1 MGVQM
6 RTKTEETA
14 EPLIENNNKEGV
26 EEPLKPQPPQKR
38 EILWATAIYL
48 TTWHVLAVI
57 CTILYWKNVKM
68 ATILWSKCNIMIP
81 NIFFL
86 IHIYK
91 YLLLLFSL
99 WFNIF
104 YYASFKNIESGRID
118 SVVSFILLCN

>member
-14 EPLIENNNKEGV
+14 EPLIENNNKDGV

-57 CTILYWKNVKM
+57 CTILYWKNVKV
-68 ATILWSKCNIMIP
+68 ATILWSKCNIIKFD
-81 NIFFL
+81 FFFQFYHNL
-86 IHIYK
+86 AYSKTCTYYK
-91 YLLLLFSL
+91 AQSKKKNVQFVNLTLF
-99 WFNIF
+99 F
-104 YYASFKNIESGRID
+104 YY
-118 SVVSFILLCN
+118 

>member
-1 MGVQM
+1 M

-68 ATILWSKCNIMIP
+68 ATILWSKRNII
-81 NIFFL
+81 IFFTL
-86 IHIYK
+86 YIILYI
-91 YLLLLFSL
+91 LLLFSL
-99 WFNIF
+99 WLNIF
-104 YYASFKNIESGRID
+104 YYASLKNIESGRID
-118 SVVSFILLCN
+118 SVVSFILLCY

>member
-14 EPLIENNNKEGV
+14 EPLIENNNKEDV

-68 ATILWSKCNIMIP
+68 ATILWSKCNIMIILFS
-81 NIFFL
+81 NTYIL
-86 IHIYK
+86 YI
-91 YLLLLFSL
+91 LLFFSL
-99 WFNIF
+99 WLNIF